1 MGAKTT
7 PPSPFD
13 GFFHPMGV
21 ILGPGGTRSDSNA
34 PVNLGHAENGW
45 PRGGHDM
52 PFVDG
57 DTGATNEGRR
67 GRTDS
72 GATPPL
78 PFLIRIFGRTRQ
90 QSVGT
95 SQRDG
100 GFRRFALDRP
110 LSRAALSARP
120 SQVRGSRLRLCGV
133 TTDAP
138 PFPSCVRQRSSFQN
152 IPLRRRVFLD
162 YVEQ

>member
-1 MGAKTT
+1 
-7 PPSPFD
+7 
-13 GFFHPMGV
+13 
-21 ILGPGGTRSDSNA
+21 
-34 PVNLGHAENGW
+34 
-45 PRGGHDM
+45 M

-57 DTGATNEGRR
+57 GTDATNEGRR
-67 GRTDS
+67 DRTDS
-72 GATPPL
+72 SATPPL

-138 PFPSCVRQRSSFQN
+138 AFPSRRFKTSPCVLASFWITWN
-152 IPLRRRVFLD
+152 NEEYAFLLAW
-162 YVEQ
+162 